1 MQIGKLPAMTRAYF
15 VSDLHLTGPDDPR
28 TRLFNRFL
36 ETVAQD
42 DGATHLFLLG
52 DVFDMWLGGHRY
64 FIDRFQDTVDR
75 LTTLGDRG
83 VEIHYFEGNHDLH
96 LHPFWSEELG
106 FQVHPDPIHLTL
118 GQDRL
123 RLEHGDQM
131 DPDDRGYIFLRWVL
145 RTPPMRFLI
154 LHLPGAL
161 VGWIGERASAH
172 SRTYTS
178 ETKTIS
184 HENAVQK
191 IREHAAKVR
200 AERDFD
206 LIISGHVHVR
216 DDAHVETPAGPARS
230 VNLGSWFDRPCCF
243 QLDTDGGRFVELVED
258 DMAQLPVSSKPATV
272 AAS

>member
-1 MQIGKLPAMTRAYF
+1 MTRAYF
-15 VSDLHLTGPDDPR
+15 VSDLHLAGEDDPR
-28 TRLFNRFL
+28 TRLFNHFL
-36 ETVAQD
+36 DSVAKD
-42 DGATHLFLLG
+42 RGATHLILLG
-52 DVFDMWLGGHRY
+52 DVFDMWLGAHRY
-64 FIDRFQDTVDR
+64 FIDRFSETVER
-75 LTTLGDRG
+75 LAAIHERG

-96 LHPFWSEELG
+96 LGPFWATKMG
-106 FQVHPDPIHLTL
+106 FRVHSDPVHLEI
-118 GQDRL
+118 GADRV

-131 DPDDRGYIFLRWVL
+131 DPDDRGYIFLRWFL

-184 HENAVQK
+184 RDTAVQK
-191 IREHAAKVR
+191 IRAHATKMRAEHA
-200 AERDFD
+200 FD

-216 DDAHVETPAGPARS
+216 DDVRIETATGSARS

-243 QLDTDGGRFVELVED
+243 QLDGDGGRFVELRED
-258 DMAQLPVSSKPATV
+258 DVAQLPASSNAATV
-272 AAS
+272 VAS